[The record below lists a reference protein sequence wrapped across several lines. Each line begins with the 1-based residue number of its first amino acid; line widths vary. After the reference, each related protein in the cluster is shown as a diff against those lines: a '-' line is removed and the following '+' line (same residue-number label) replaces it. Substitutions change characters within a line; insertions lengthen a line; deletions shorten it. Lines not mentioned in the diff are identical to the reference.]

1 VSNSERPPSDP
12 SGTEPALLSIGEV
25 AARTGIPETLLRTW
39 ESRYGVPRPDRGGN
53 GRRRYRASDCDL
65 LLEVQRWRATG
76 LPVAIAIVQARRAVE
91 PLGPS
96 IFATIRRRHPEV
108 VAHRLPKRALL
119 ALSHAIEDECCAGAL
134 RPLLIGAF
142 QRPEFYEASRS
153 RWSEMARTAEL
164 TVVFAEFAGTSR
176 AGSRTVLVRLAPDA
190 TMIREWA
197 VICYAPDR
205 AALLSGWE
213 LPGQDMTSERDRGFE
228 TVWSVDRQV
237 VRDAVLASAGLTDG
251 TELGLSGQLR
261 ALAGDAAPAP
271 ADDLRRAAGLLDRM
285 LEYLWA

>member
-1 VSNSERPPSDP
+1 MSNSEGAP
-12 SGTEPALLSIGEV
+12 SGTSGAEPAVLSISEV

-39 ESRYGVPRPDRGGN
+39 ESRYGVPTPDRGDN
-53 GRRRYRASDCDL
+53 GRRRYRGSDCDL

-76 LPVAIAIVQARRAVE
+76 LPVAVAIAQARRSTQ

-96 IFATIRRRHPEV
+96 IFATTRRRHPEV
-108 VAHRLPKRALL
+108 TSHRLPKRALL
-119 ALSHAIEDECCAGAL
+119 ALSRAIEDECCAGAL

-153 RWSEMARTAEL
+153 RWSELARTAAL
-164 TVVFAEFAGTSR
+164 TLVLAEFAGPSP
-176 AGSRTVLVRLAPDA
+176 AGTRPVLVRLGPDD
-190 TMIREWA
+190 TMLREWA
-197 VICYAPDR
+197 VVCYAPDR

-213 LPGQDMTSERDRGFE
+213 LPGQDMTPDRDRRFE
-228 TVWSVDRQV
+228 TLWSVDRQV
-237 VRDAVLASAGLTDG
+237 VRDAVLASASLMDA

-261 ALAGDAAPAP
+261 ALAGDGAPAP